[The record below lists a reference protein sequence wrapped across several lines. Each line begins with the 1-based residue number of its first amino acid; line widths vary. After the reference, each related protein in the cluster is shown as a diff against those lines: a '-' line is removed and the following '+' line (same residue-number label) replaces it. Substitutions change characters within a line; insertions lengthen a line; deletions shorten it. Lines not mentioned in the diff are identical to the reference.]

1 MNMNFSGKIM
11 PRLQVKKPGPKRQSI
26 RKGTLGKITYDEAG
40 VVRDVVAENNEAIF
54 IVIYA
59 KLDIGVDSEVLI
71 TGEDKAVN

>member
-1 MNMNFSGKIM
+1 MNMNFSGKISAAI
-11 PRLQVKKPGPKRQSI
+11 RHTKASI
-26 RKGTLGKITYDEAG
+26 KNGALGRKTYDEAG

>member
-11 PRLQVKKPGPKRQSI
+11 PRLQVKKPGPTRQS
-26 RKGTLGKITYDEAG
+26 TLGKKTYDEAG

>member
-1 MNMNFSGKIM
+1 M
-11 PRLQVKKPGPKRQSI
+11 
-26 RKGTLGKITYDEAG
+26 
-40 VVRDVVAENNEAIF
+40 VAENNEAIF

>member
-1 MNMNFSGKIM
+1 MKPVI
-11 PRLQVKKPGPKRQSI
+11 PGPTRQSI
-26 RKGTLGKITYDEAG
+26 RKGILRKKTYDEAG